1 MERHGTVL
9 QQATVAM
16 ILSSQCMKEKASSVP
31 LLPII
36 VVLASSSSDGLL
48 LSFSQLVMALKP
60 SLHCFKTFQFFL
72 SNKLVT
78 FKQANDGFAAMHKN
92 IVEHE
97 HTRVEFA
104 FVFSFQPRL

>member
-1 MERHGTVL
+1 
-9 QQATVAM
+9 
-16 ILSSQCMKEKASSVP
+16 MKEKASSVP

-104 FVFSFQPRL
+104 FVFSFQPIL

>member
-36 VVLASSSSDGLL
+36 VVLASSSSAGLL

-78 FKQANDGFAAMHKN
+78 FKQENDGFAAMHKN